1 MQYLHVVGA
10 LEHDALPVS
19 DLQCAHSSFL
29 IVLDREAATDGLTYE
44 NVKGTLIKTF
54 PT

>member
-1 MQYLHVVGA
+1 MLYLHVVGA
-10 LEHDALPVS
+10 LKHNTLPVG
-19 DLQCAHSSFL
+19 DLQRAHSSFL

-44 NVKGTLIKTF
+44 NGKGTLIKTF